1 LFPQTP
7 TTRKK
12 AALLSASKVASWL
25 LSNPVTE
32 YVAEVTSN
40 ETKSPQTAETR
51 SKNKTKDNITNLLEP
66 TNNETALKPPKKNSK
81 NKSKENV
88 TKVESIVDEIDSDK
102 TLLSPK
108 GETLSQKRKLDD
120 VSEQE
125 QSTKSKKNKKKKSEG
140 KKNEKQPNEK
150 TQGD

>member
-1 LFPQTP
+1 M
-7 TTRKK
+7 
-12 AALLSASKVASWL
+12 S
-25 LSNPVTE
+25 E
-32 YVAEVTSN
+32 DVAEVTSN
-40 ETKSPQTAETR
+40 ETKSPHTAKTR
-51 SKNKTKDNITNLLEP
+51 SKNKTTDNITNFEP
-66 TNNETALKPPKKNSK
+66 TNSETALKPPKKNSK
-81 NKSKENV
+81 NKSRGNV
-88 TKVESIVDEIDSDK
+88 ANVESIVDKIDSDK

-140 KKNEKQPNEK
+140 KKNEKQQPNEE